1 MSITWLEDTFQDFTI
16 LILPC
21 TKPFFPFREREQWNV
36 IKWDWAFSFR
46 MFCFPNVFSEWHG
59 VYSQKKKKKKIYI
72 YTERKSYTPEIK
84 LIQSHTRVTL
94 ENCKNISSASRKF
107 KMDRKRIRE
116 YLKQEEKIVNQKCR
130 SNQMTEVVLRGF
142 HWWYKHCTMIIKR
155 HGIKGKQSNVGGLIA
170 ERSSLLKNF
179 F

>member
-1 MSITWLEDTFQDFTI
+1 MSSSETEHSHFECF
-16 LILPC
+16 
-21 TKPFFPFREREQWNV
+21 V
-36 IKWDWAFSFR
+36 FR
-46 MFCFPNVFSEWHG
+46 MFSRSGMAFIL
-59 VYSQKKKKKKIYI
+59 KKKKKKKKKN
-72 YTERKSYTPEIK
+72 TERKSYTPEIK

-142 HWWYKHCTMIIKR
+142 H
-155 HGIKGKQSNVGGLIA
+155 
-170 ERSSLLKNF
+170 
-179 F
+179 

>member
-1 MSITWLEDTFQDFTI
+1 MECHQVRLSI
-16 LILPC
+16 LIS
-21 TKPFFPFREREQWNV
+21 NV
-36 IKWDWAFSFR
+36 L
-46 MFCFPNVFSEWHG
+46 FSECFLG
-59 VYSQKKKKKKIYI
+59 VAWLLFSKKKKKKKKKKN
-72 YTERKSYTPEIK
+72 TERKSYMPEIK

-142 HWWYKHCTMIIKR
+142 H
-155 HGIKGKQSNVGGLIA
+155 
-170 ERSSLLKNF
+170 
-179 F
+179 

>member
-1 MSITWLEDTFQDFTI
+1 
-16 LILPC
+16 
-21 TKPFFPFREREQWNV
+21 
-36 IKWDWAFSFR
+36 

-59 VYSQKKKKKKIYI
+59 VYSQKKKKKKKKKK
-72 YTERKSYTPEIK
+72 KSYMPEIK

-142 HWWYKHCTMIIKR
+142 H
-155 HGIKGKQSNVGGLIA
+155 
-170 ERSSLLKNF
+170 
-179 F
+179 

>member
-1 MSITWLEDTFQDFTI
+1 MECHQVRLSI
-16 LILPC
+16 LIS
-21 TKPFFPFREREQWNV
+21 NV
-36 IKWDWAFSFR
+36 L
-46 MFCFPNVFSEWHG
+46 FSECFLG
-59 VYSQKKKKKKIYI
+59 VAWRLFSKKKKNIYIYI

-142 HWWYKHCTMIIKR
+142 H
-155 HGIKGKQSNVGGLIA
+155 
-170 ERSSLLKNF
+170 
-179 F
+179 

>member
-1 MSITWLEDTFQDFTI
+1 MSSSETEHSHFECF
-16 LILPC
+16 
-21 TKPFFPFREREQWNV
+21 V
-36 IKWDWAFSFR
+36 FR
-46 MFCFPNVFSEWHG
+46 MFSRSGMAFIL
-59 VYSQKKKKKKIYI
+59 KKKKKKKKKN
-72 YTERKSYTPEIK
+72 TERKSYMSEIK

-142 HWWYKHCTMIIKR
+142 H
-155 HGIKGKQSNVGGLIA
+155 
-170 ERSSLLKNF
+170 
-179 F
+179 

>member
-1 MSITWLEDTFQDFTI
+1 MSSSETEHSHFECF
-16 LILPC
+16 
-21 TKPFFPFREREQWNV
+21 V
-36 IKWDWAFSFR
+36 FR
-46 MFCFPNVFSEWHG
+46 MFSRSGMAFIL
-59 VYSQKKKKKKIYI
+59 KKKKKKKKKN
-72 YTERKSYTPEIK
+72 TERKSYTPEIK

>member
-1 MSITWLEDTFQDFTI
+1 MSSSETEHSHFECF
-16 LILPC
+16 
-21 TKPFFPFREREQWNV
+21 V
-36 IKWDWAFSFR
+36 FR
-46 MFCFPNVFSEWHG
+46 MFSRSGMAFILKK
-59 VYSQKKKKKKIYI
+59 KKKKKKIYI
-72 YTERKSYTPEIK
+72 YTERQSYTPEIK

>member
-1 MSITWLEDTFQDFTI
+1 
-16 LILPC
+16 
-21 TKPFFPFREREQWNV
+21 
-36 IKWDWAFSFR
+36 

-59 VYSQKKKKKKIYI
+59 VYSQKKKKKKKKKI

-142 HWWYKHCTMIIKR
+142 H
-155 HGIKGKQSNVGGLIA
+155 
-170 ERSSLLKNF
+170 
-179 F
+179 

>member
-1 MSITWLEDTFQDFTI
+1 
-16 LILPC
+16 
-21 TKPFFPFREREQWNV
+21 
-36 IKWDWAFSFR
+36 

-59 VYSQKKKKKKIYI
+59 VYSQKKKKKKKKNI

-142 HWWYKHCTMIIKR
+142 H
-155 HGIKGKQSNVGGLIA
+155 
-170 ERSSLLKNF
+170 
-179 F
+179 

>member
-1 MSITWLEDTFQDFTI
+1 MSSSETEHSHFECF
-16 LILPC
+16 
-21 TKPFFPFREREQWNV
+21 V
-36 IKWDWAFSFR
+36 FR
-46 MFCFPNVFSEWHG
+46 MFSRSGMAFIL
-59 VYSQKKKKKKIYI
+59 KKKKKKN
-72 YTERKSYTPEIK
+72 TERKSYTPEIK

-142 HWWYKHCTMIIKR
+142 H
-155 HGIKGKQSNVGGLIA
+155 
-170 ERSSLLKNF
+170 
-179 F
+179 